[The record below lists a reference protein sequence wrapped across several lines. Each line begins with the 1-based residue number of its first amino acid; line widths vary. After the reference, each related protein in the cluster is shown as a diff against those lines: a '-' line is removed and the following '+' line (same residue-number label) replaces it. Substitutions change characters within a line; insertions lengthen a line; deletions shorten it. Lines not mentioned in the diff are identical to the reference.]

1 LLNFLLRT
9 VIHEK
14 FINALITFRVIGKDR
29 VTLKLVSDVSRH
41 GPGERGNV
49 VEVGAGQGME
59 GDVVDDAEPRVRA
72 GVGAE
77 VDGLERGRDH
87 AERRA
92 MQRRRGR
99 VAAAAREWGSERVAD
114 PVVGVV
120 GERVDEHGRRAEPR
134 RGALDGAQR
143 RRVAGLGDVE
153 LAARQRGPQHRGA
166 LPPMVLRRDDGTISF
181 GEFETTATLLLGMHL
196 VPE

>member
-1 LLNFLLRT
+1 
-9 VIHEK
+9 
-14 FINALITFRVIGKDR
+14 
-29 VTLKLVSDVSRH
+29 
-41 GPGERGNV
+41 
-49 VEVGAGQGME
+49 ME

-99 VAAAAREWGSERVAD
+99 VAAAAREWGNERVAD

-166 LPPMVLRRDDGTISF
+166 LPPMVLRRDDDTISF
-181 GEFETTATLLLGMHL
+181 GEFETTATVLLGMHL
-196 VPE
+196 VGGAGAGVGCGQNCSKQTNFFVWRRKQNKRP

>member
-1 LLNFLLRT
+1 M
-9 VIHEK
+9 
-14 FINALITFRVIGKDR
+14 
-29 VTLKLVSDVSRH
+29 KLVSDVSGHRS
-41 GPGERGNV
+41 GERGHV
-49 VEVGAGQGME
+49 VEVGSGQGME

-77 VDGLERGRDH
+77 VHGLQRGRDH

-92 MQRRRGR
+92 MQRRQSR
-99 VAAAAREWGSERVAD
+99 AAAAAVASGEWGDERVAD

-120 GERVDEHGRRAEPR
+120 GERVDEHDRRAERR

-153 LAARQRGPQHRGA
+153 LAARQRRPQHRDRHA
-166 LPPMVLRRDDGTISF
+166 TNIFL
-181 GEFETTATLLLGMHL
+181 GEFEMAATNLLVMR
-196 VPE
+196 